1 MPTDPHPAV
10 LDRHLSVASA
20 REVIEIACPLLRE
33 LVDHGTLALVRCGG
47 SAEGDVDVDVA
58 PLALY
63 RLQLEAVDG
72 IEVLLSAA
80 CVNATVPLLRST
92 FEALLAL
99 EYICET
105 KEDYVRRSLSWLLCY
120 NHQRLDLYDRLN
132 PATTKGQEFQKIL
145 DADRVMRGKL
155 KVPHDVEAA
164 RARLAS
170 VLEKP
175 HFQPIETEFRSFER
189 RPVWFRLF
197 NGPRN
202 LRELAVHL
210 NRGGLYET
218 LYRVWSRVAHA
229 QDFLS
234 FVDGEGALKRLRNP
248 AELRS
253 GAGLAASF
261 LLASTRI
268 LVGKFREGEDLEP
281 WCVREVRD
289 RYLWV
294 SGNA

>member
-1 MPTDPHPAV
+1 MPTDPHPGV
-10 LDRHLSVASA
+10 LDRDLSIAAA
-20 REVIEIACPLLRE
+20 REVIDIACPLLRE
-33 LVDHGTLALVRCGG
+33 LVNHGTWVLVRCSGA
-47 SAEGDVDVDVA
+47 AEGDVDVDVA
-58 PLALY
+58 PFALY
-63 RLQLEAVDG
+63 RQQLEAVDG

-80 CVNATVPLLRST
+80 CVNATIPLLRSA
-92 FEALLAL
+92 FEALLAI

-132 PATTKGQEFQKIL
+132 PATPKGQEFHRVL
-145 DADRVMRGKL
+145 VADKVMRGKL
-155 KVPHDVEAA
+155 NVPIDVAAA
-164 RARLAS
+164 RAKLAS

-175 HFQPIETEFRSFER
+175 HFKPIESEYRSFAR
-189 RPVWFRLF
+189 RPDWFHLF
-197 NGPRN
+197 NGPQN

-210 NRGGLYET
+210 NRGGFYET

-234 FVDGEGALKRLRNP
+234 FVDGEGALKRLRNR

-253 GAGLAASF
+253 GASLAASF
-261 LLASTRI
+261 LLASTRVI
-268 LVGKFREGEDLEP
+268 IAKFRKGEDLEP
-281 WCVREVRD
+281 WYVREVRD
-289 RYLWV
+289 RYQWV